1 MEDFAKRYY
10 ECNPGLVDNPDV
22 VYAVAFSIL
31 LLHTDAHNKNV
42 KQKMNKDTFIMRTK
56 IIEGGE
62 GVPHE
67 ILDVMY
73 DNIVMSEFTYADGH
87 KESIGRTAERSNSW
101 FSKLKNNDSNTN
113 TQSVSFLF
121 PFFFFLVY

>member
-1 MEDFAKRYY
+1 
-10 ECNPGLVDNPDV
+10 
-22 VYAVAFSIL
+22 
-31 LLHTDAHNKNV
+31 
-42 KQKMNKDTFIMRTK
+42 MRTK

-87 KESIGRTAERSNSW
+87 QESNGRAAASAAAAAAPTERSNSW
-101 FSKLKNNDSNTN
+101 FSKLKSGTSSSSSSSDTHAH
-113 TQSVSFLF
+113 TQSVSRYEEYPPLS
-121 PFFFFLVY
+121 

>member
-1 MEDFAKRYY
+1 
-10 ECNPGLVDNPDV
+10 
-22 VYAVAFSIL
+22 
-31 LLHTDAHNKNV
+31 
-42 KQKMNKDTFIMRTK
+42 MRTK

-87 KESIGRTAERSNSW
+87 KESSARAATAPAAERSNSW
-101 FSKLKNNDSNTN
+101 FSKLKSGSSSSSSDANAN
-113 TQSVSFLF
+113 TQSVSCRVLQ
-121 PFFFFLVY
+121 VV